1 MSLPRYRVPQ
11 GASSAAA
18 VKVAEVNRQ
27 LPITQLTERI
37 PSGEPGLVPAAS
49 RESEIAAHRDALLD
63 RVGSQVDKTDVIREI
78 SRLSFNKQAKNEAKQ
93 LVDEIFDAHYAAGG
107 GPSMGGVA
115 AGGEKSDLYAKA
127 GFQAGRIRDPQVAAR
142 IASRGF
148 RQAIEKSVPPG
159 ADRRAL
165 VALNQRLGRIKSLSK
180 AVGAS
185 YNRGGA
191 KLVPGLA
198 AGAAEGIGLRRGL
211 PLGSSLEYAA
221 LAATLARLGLS
232 PAVES
237 RAALMAAHPVS
248 QALSRALP
256 AGLAAAVTATRPR
269 QAASADTARAGQ
281 SSQADLRRHL
291 YQDKPLQASVPDPEE
306 AGAGFAAQVMDEYGS
321 QLSKFQARQL
331 LRMHRASYADFV
343 RELGD
348 KAVYGTQKVLGWL
361 GY

>member
-1 MSLPRYRVPQ
+1 MSLATLRGVGTAAGLGAGGGVAGNLVGRLTAHEPLPSLPELGQSAIQGAELGAGGELFNRGLVIPAARRLSALSLPRYRVPQ
-11 GASSAAA
+11 GASSGAA
-18 VKVAEVNRQ
+18 VKIAKVNRQ

-49 RESEIAAHRDALLD
+49 REAEIAAHRDALLD
-63 RVGSQVDKTDVIREI
+63 RVGSQVSKSDVIREI

-115 AGGEKSDLYAKA
+115 AGSEKSDLYAKA
-127 GFQAGRIRDPQVAAR
+127 GFQAGRIRDPQLATR

-221 LAATLARLGLS
+221 LAAMLARLGLN

-256 AGLAAAVTATRPR
+256 AGLAAAATATTPR
-269 QAASADTARAGQ
+269 QNR
-281 SSQADLRRHL
+281 
-291 YQDKPLQASVPDPEE
+291 
-306 AGAGFAAQVMDEYGS
+306 
-321 QLSKFQARQL
+321 
-331 LRMHRASYADFV
+331 
-343 RELGD
+343 
-348 KAVYGTQKVLGWL
+348 
-361 GY
+361 